1 MNVEENKDI
10 HLHMSLAGWMPKNTY
25 LPVVGVVGSDDDPT
39 MVLLS
44 SLLSLSLS
52 DFFDF
57 FFFFLR
63 SNIAFNSSSYSM
75 KKGRSICQ

>member
-10 HLHMSLAGWMPKNTY
+10 HLHMSLAGCLKILN

-39 MVLLS
+39 IVLLS

-57 FFFFLR
+57 FFFFFR

-75 KKGRSICQ
+75 KKGRSICE